1 MSISE
6 PRFINKHI
14 VVDSRSVFDP
24 GNTVFA
30 AISTGVGD
38 GNKYIKTLYDKGVTD
53 FIVDRPAE
61 GYGIQAF
68 FKQVP
73 AVTAHLADM
82 AAERLS
88 GFSGGIVITGSIGK
102 TTMKELLYRAL
113 LPHCSVRR
121 SPRSWNSGIGLPLA
135 ILDMTRTGNSPDH
148 IITEA
153 GIDAPGQGRIL
164 GNILGN
170 SHETAIVTPITAEHD
185 DAFESHADKI
195 REKIQ
200 IISGCKT
207 IIYADCDPMLTEELN
222 KLAGVRLIPVRQDAH
237 PTIFHALAAEAMRIM
252 GFPADT
258 DSIPLVNKRREIAA
272 GSFGNTIFR
281 DWFTPDLRSLQDAL
295 DFMRRQA
302 SPLQPTVLFYGNLL
316 DEDEDT
322 EKRIAELAEGYG
334 ISISE
339 RITPELLAD
348 IHRGDRYRNM
358 QILLFGISDSCF
370 ESTAEA
376 LESAGH
382 RTTLEV
388 DLDALAHNF
397 NHYRSL
403 VPAGTGIIA
412 MVKASAYGMGAIEVG
427 KTLQSIGAAYLAVAV
442 IEEGIAL
449 REAGINMPVIVLNP
463 VTNRYPAL
471 FAHHLEPAVFSA
483 DELRRLIAEAE
494 AAGVKDY
501 PVHIKF
507 DTGMHRVGFTESQLA
522 EVPAILSGS
531 DAVKV
536 SSAFSHL
543 ATADCLD
550 MDSYTN
556 LQLSIFTEMTEKLSN
571 GLGYPFQRHI
581 LNTAGMMRFASFG
594 PYEMSRLGIGLY
606 GISPYPGH
614 DGDALRPVA
623 SFRSNIISL
632 KHWPEGTPVG
642 YGCKGRTTG
651 REAIIATVPVGYAD
665 GINRPFGNGAA
676 SFVVSGVEC
685 PTIGNICMDLCMI
698 DVTAVPDVAVG
709 DTVEIFGPDMPVERL
724 ADILGTI
731 PYEILTSVSPRVKR
745 VYSRK

>member
-507 DTGMHRVGFTESQLA
+507 DTGMHRVGFTESIIGVLASCYRRLSRHGQLYQ
-522 EVPAILSGS
+522 PAALHIHGN
-531 DAVKV
+531 DRK
-536 SSAFSHL
+536 
-543 ATADCLD
+543 T
-550 MDSYTN
+550 
-556 LQLSIFTEMTEKLSN
+556 Q
-571 GLGYPFQRHI
+571 QR
-581 LNTAGMMRFASFG
+581 
-594 PYEMSRLGIGLY
+594 SRLSLPAPH
-606 GISPYPGH
+606 SQH
-614 DGDALRPVA
+614 RRHDALRQLRTIRNVTSRHRSLRNIALPWTRRRRPAPRGIIPLEYHIAQTLAGRHPRRIRMQRPDHRQGSHHSNCPGRICRRHKPPIRKRGGIVRCQWSGMSYNRQHMHGPV
-623 SFRSNIISL
+623 
-632 KHWPEGTPVG
+632 
-642 YGCKGRTTG
+642 Y
-651 REAIIATVPVGYAD
+651 D
-665 GINRPFGNGAA
+665 
-676 SFVVSGVEC
+676 
-685 PTIGNICMDLCMI
+685 
-698 DVTAVPDVAVG
+698 
-709 DTVEIFGPDMPVERL
+709 
-724 ADILGTI
+724 
-731 PYEILTSVSPRVKR
+731 
-745 VYSRK
+745 